1 MSLVRLAFANLTIQP
16 LSSIV
21 SIFLLALGV
30 GSITVLLLAN
40 AQLGDFLKRN
50 AAGIDLVIGAKGS
63 PLQLVLSGI
72 YHADVPP
79 GNIAFKEVE
88 RWAAHPMV
96 KSAVPLSMGDSFEG
110 YRIVG
115 TTAQFVDLYDA
126 KPHIGRLWRNPFEAV
141 VGSRVAQETG
151 LKVGDPFSGSHGFTN
166 STDRHDENPYLIV
179 GQLAPTGSV
188 IDNLIVTST
197 QSVWMMHRV
206 HDQKQHPT
214 KNQSQSTTSKV
225 CDPLAPNPSPT
236 RSTHRNEPHSHHV
249 EHHHPEEEKD
259 HNQKPDSKHF
269 ECIEGSEHSDE
280 AEKEVTLLLITLS
293 SPLGILSLPR
303 EVNATA
309 GLQAASPAYELTR
322 LMQIVG
328 IGIDWLNVFAVVL
341 VISAALSIF
350 AALYSSLRARRQ
362 DLAVLR
368 CLGASRSELFQL
380 LLTEGFLLTTAG
392 ISTGLLTAHGGIA
405 LLGYLLLDSQGVM
418 ISGWMFAPEEIWLIA
433 GLFATGLLAAALPA
447 WQAYRTDVAR
457 TLTTS

>member
-1 MSLVRLAFANLTIQP
+1 
-16 LSSIV
+16 
-21 SIFLLALGV
+21 
-30 GSITVLLLAN
+30 
-40 AQLGDFLKRN
+40 
-50 AAGIDLVIGAKGS
+50 
-63 PLQLVLSGI
+63 
-72 YHADVPP
+72 
-79 GNIAFKEVE
+79 
-88 RWAAHPMV
+88 
-96 KSAVPLSMGDSFEG
+96 
-110 YRIVG
+110 
-115 TTAQFVDLYDA
+115 
-126 KPHIGRLWRNPFEAV
+126 
-141 VGSRVAQETG
+141 
-151 LKVGDPFSGSHGFTN
+151 
-166 STDRHDENPYLIV
+166 
-179 GQLAPTGSV
+179 
-188 IDNLIVTST
+188 
-197 QSVWMMHRV
+197 
-206 HDQKQHPT
+206 
-214 KNQSQSTTSKV
+214 
-225 CDPLAPNPSPT
+225 
-236 RSTHRNEPHSHHV
+236 
-249 EHHHPEEEKD
+249 
-259 HNQKPDSKHF
+259 
-269 ECIEGSEHSDE
+269 
-280 AEKEVTLLLITLS
+280 
-293 SPLGILSLPR
+293 
-303 EVNATA
+303 VNATA